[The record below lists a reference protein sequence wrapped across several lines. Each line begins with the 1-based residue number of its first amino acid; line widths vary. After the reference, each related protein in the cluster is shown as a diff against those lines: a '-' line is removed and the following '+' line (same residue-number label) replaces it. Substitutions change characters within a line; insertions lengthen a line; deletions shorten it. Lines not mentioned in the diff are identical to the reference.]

1 MNKANENSDHA
12 TNKIPD
18 KEENTIEYNSQK
30 LQLNR
35 IDSIM
40 KSQISKISTEELN
53 DNKVK
58 HATKIVSNKK
68 QAKKIEF
75 RMIKDKEMKKK
86 VQRFD

>member
-1 MNKANENSDHA
+1 MNKANENSEHVINIILEKEKN
-12 TNKIPD
+12 TN
-18 KEENTIEYNSQK
+18 ESNNQK
-30 LQLNR
+30 LRSNR

-40 KSQISKISTEELN
+40 KSQISQISTEELN

-75 RMIKDKEMKKK
+75 RVIKVRMI
-86 VQRFD
+86 

>member
-1 MNKANENSDHA
+1 MNKENNISEHLIY
-12 TNKIPD
+12 KIPD
-18 KEENTIEYNSQK
+18 KEENTNESNNQK
-30 LQLNR
+30 LRSNR

-40 KSQISKISTEELN
+40 KSQISQISTEELN

-75 RMIKDKEMKKK
+75 RVIKVRMI
-86 VQRFD
+86 